1 MRARLL
7 KCESAR
13 KKWHH
18 MLISR
23 IGIGGACVTA
33 AVAFAVYYIYR
44 LTS

>member
-7 KCESAR
+7 KCEGAR

-18 MLISR
+18 VAIGR
-23 IGIGGACVTA
+23 TGIGCACA
-33 AVAFAVYYIYR
+33 AIAVAFAVYCIYR